1 MSFLATALLEARAA
15 ITDAN
20 NKKFE
25 LKSNRTNILDGF
37 LKYADQ
43 AFPDLANLRSSTT
56 RASKTTYQTAIHY
69 AKGSSKTCA
78 PSGTQGGSAIVPLT
92 WYQDTRIIQLAEK
105 VHFGNEI
112 SKQAALQTALYNMEI
127 SAFKSSD
134 GIDAALAAF
143 LEAQKSSINAISD
156 GSGQSTWDTVTKTA
170 KISAADKEDFYNYVA
185 AEMELNGYSPIFQE
199 FCNTM
204 WASAQVRKIGA
215 QGAGNDVNTAYQ
227 FDGSFETQKSNL
239 LTVDAYFQSKN
250 YIVPTGG
257 VALVTWNDPLNKEKN
272 GTPQDNATGVY
283 GIYES
288 VLYPGIYFDT
298 FAKKSCADTTA
309 LGGDKQDQ
317 VWDIEFTLN
326 YSPNVMPTSVGK
338 PIFKY
343 AILAS

>member
-43 AFPDLANLRSSTT
+43 AFPNLAELRSSTT
-56 RASKTTYQTAIHY
+56 RATKAMYQTATSLSV
-69 AKGSSKTCA
+69 GSSKSCT
-78 PSGTQGGSAIVPLT
+78 PSGTAGSSAIVPLT
-92 WYQDTRIIQLAEK
+92 WYQKVVSIQVAEK
-105 VHFGNEI
+105 VHFGNDI
-112 SKQAALQTALYNMEI
+112 SKQAALQNMLYQMEI
-127 SAFKSSD
+127 ALFKGSS
-134 GIDAALAAF
+134 GLDAALVAF
-143 LEAQKSSINAISD
+143 LEANKSSVNAISD
-156 GSGQSTWDTVTKTA
+156 GSGQSTWDNATKTA
-170 KISAADKEDFYNYVA
+170 QIAAADKEDFYNYVA
-185 AEMELNGYSPIFQE
+185 AEMELNGYSPLFQE

-204 WASAQVRKIGA
+204 WASAQVKKIAA

-227 FDGSFETQKSNL
+227 FDGSFETNKSNL
-239 LTVDAYFQSKN
+239 LTVDAYYQSKN

-298 FAKKSCADTTA
+298 FAKKSCADTTE